1 MAHVSERHAT
11 RTSFRGA
18 KTCKIGKK
26 CVFLVLV
33 TKFGKDMTD
42 KIIITKTHAKT
53 RKGSI
58 FIPEKYVFRGCFES
72 HFTRISDIQPEIQV
86 VPGIISLI
94 KFFWSSRNRSFV
106 FNQFFVYGTL
116 MGVDYKSGRKYRG
129 TGLDFEFQL
138 V

>member
-1 MAHVSERHAT
+1 MFQNGTQHVHRLGVQK
-11 RTSFRGA
+11 RA
-18 KTCKIGKK
+18 KLAKK
-26 CVFLVLV
+26 CVFLVIV

-86 VPGIISLI
+86 VPGMILTYC
-94 KFFWSSRNRSFV
+94 FELHSSSSMFI
-106 FNQFFVYGTL
+106 QA
-116 MGVDYKSGRKYRG
+116 
-129 TGLDFEFQL
+129 
-138 V
+138 